1 MVLCGFGFGIGFNW
15 FCVLFWF
22 VILVVVAYFGCD
34 FRGTDYG
41 LVVLAIA
48 VVVFFVVVVYWH
60 CVCVVCCLCLGAGLL
75 FVGVAVIVAR
85 WAECCRLVV
94 CWWCYG

>member
-1 MVLCGFGFGIGFNW
+1 MWVWDWDWFQSVLRFVLVCGISGGG
-15 FCVLFWF
+15 L
-22 VILVVVAYFGCD
+22 FGCD

-85 WAECCRLVV
+85 WAECCRTVV